1 MLAADK
7 VLIVGHFHIHVN
19 NEKDAL
25 GPAFIDILNS
35 TGVRQHVSGLG
46 MFISVIF
53 PNRRPTLFNQLLT
66 VNRQDY
72 FKLELN

>member
-1 MLAADK
+1 MLNQKADGDFSE
-7 VLIVGHFHIHVN
+7 LINEVIIGHCFFKYLNYN
-19 NEKDAL
+19 NTA
-25 GPAFIDILNS
+25 
-35 TGVRQHVSGLG
+35 LG

-53 PNRRPTLFNQLLT
+53 PNQQPTLINRLLT

>member
-1 MLAADK
+1 MNTK
-7 VLIVGHFHIHVN
+7 N
-19 NEKDAL
+19 
-25 GPAFIDILNS
+25 AFVFYR
-35 TGVRQHVSGLG
+35 GVTVRVSCIEQFTVG

-53 PNRRPTLFNQLLT
+53 PNRQLTLVNRLLT